1 MNLPTKYLKLAPR
14 LYLESIEFSSYLV
27 SIHSSDRS
35 HYFWFMASS
44 RYLAHSFALAAGS
57 SYSTSLSYPTT
68 QCPSAISGLAS
79 MLSKHTVGKVLIG
92 PWHQVVIR
100 VNKSAETPRK
110 PLFSIVLV
118 WYDYPSVIQL

>member
-1 MNLPTKYLKLAPR
+1 
-14 LYLESIEFSSYLV
+14 
-27 SIHSSDRS
+27 
-35 HYFWFMASS
+35 
-44 RYLAHSFALAAGS
+44 
-57 SYSTSLSYPTT
+57 
-68 QCPSAISGLAS
+68 